1 VGSTPRYTRE
11 VAGIG
16 AALALL
22 LLGEVEVR
30 RGQFASTRGAFRR
43 VAQQLLESAQVPL
56 APPPRM

>member
-1 VGSTPRYTRE
+1 